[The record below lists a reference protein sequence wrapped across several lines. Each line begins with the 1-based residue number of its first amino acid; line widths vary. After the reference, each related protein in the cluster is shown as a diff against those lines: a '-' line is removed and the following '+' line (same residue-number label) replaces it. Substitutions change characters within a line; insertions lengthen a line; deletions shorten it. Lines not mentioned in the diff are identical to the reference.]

1 MGVRMTRWVGRKPRI
16 STVIGFAA
24 ALCATCS
31 FTVLQAFAEVVGKA
45 VSIKTTVTGARGP
58 LKTADPVSRD
68 ERIRTNTLGLGQFK
82 FIDGTK
88 LVIGPNSNV
97 VIDQYVLGQGSRV
110 KKLVIAATR
119 GTFRW
124 ISGRSPPS
132 AYEIRTPAGTL
143 GVRGTAVDISVRNNI
158 AMMVLLSGSG
168 RWCNDRGCVVV
179 DRPCDF
185 IIARRGQEI
194 SEPQPVNRAAL
205 SEAGR
210 PTAFP
215 YLINNKQLV
224 SSFRLGRTNCGL
236 GRRVEIRT
244 NFGDQ
249 RRTERQARPPSGSD

>member
-1 MGVRMTRWVGRKPRI
+1 
-16 STVIGFAA
+16 
-24 ALCATCS
+24 
-31 FTVLQAFAEVVGKA
+31 
-45 VSIKTTVTGARGP
+45 

-68 ERIRTNTLGLGQFK
+68 ERIRTNNLGLGQFQ

-88 LVIGPNSNV
+88 LVVGPNSNV
-97 VIDQYVLGQGSRV
+97 VIDQYVLGEGSRL
-110 KKLVIAATR
+110 KKLVVAATR

-132 AYEIRTPAGTL
+132 AYQIRTPAGTL

-194 SEPQPVNRAAL
+194 SEPQPVSRASL

-215 YLINNKQLV
+215 YLINNRQLV

-236 GRRVEIRT
+236 GRRVDIRN